1 LPTIG
6 LSMIVKNA
14 EADLRPCLSSVRELV
29 DQIVICDT
37 GSVDGTMAVAHEFG
51 ATVITSPWTDHY
63 AEARNVAL
71 APMTTDWVLVLDAD
85 EELPEATRRGI
96 PPLLE
101 KSDGI
106 AGYTVMSRNY
116 FKERFTG
123 MLGSLSREA
132 DRRTGRATGAKS
144 YAEHS
149 VCRLFRRNPRV
160 FFTGRI
166 HEGVES
172 QILAAGLKYRSSEL
186 DILHF
191 GYLAKGEESWAAKQD
206 RYYRI
211 TKLAIEEDPRNTHL
225 LLQMGLSEIHSRK
238 DPDAA
243 LRHFDQAVKID
254 PLCYDAWRSI
264 GIIHKARRAYVPA
277 IQAYSQLPVEGDFGL
292 TRAKAL
298 GEIGEAMGALPE
310 AHALYLEALK
320 LAMMNRS
327 VGLESEIE
335 QRLTSIELRMR
346 LAGSVLCKT
355 TST

>member
-1 LPTIG
+1 
-6 LSMIVKNA
+6 MIVKNA
-14 EADLRPCLSSVRELV
+14 EADLRPCLSSVRGLV

-37 GSVDGTMAVAHEFG
+37 GSTDGTIGVSHELG
-51 ATVITSPWTDHY
+51 ATVITSSWTDHY
-63 AEARNVAL
+63 ADARNVAL

-96 PPLLE
+96 PRLLK
-101 KSDGI
+101 KSAGI
-106 AGYTVMSRNY
+106 AGYTVTFRNY

-132 DRRTGRATGAKS
+132 DRRTGRATGATS

-149 VCRLFRRNPRV
+149 NCRLFRRDPRV

-172 QILAAGLKYRSSEL
+172 QILAAGMKYQSSGL

-191 GYLAKGEESWAAKQD
+191 GYLAEDDSWAAKQHH
-206 RYYRI
+206 YYRI
-211 TKLAIEEDPRNTHL
+211 TKLAIEEVPGNTHL
-225 LLQMGLSEIHSRK
+225 LLQMGLSELHARK

-243 LRHFDQAVKID
+243 LRHFEQATKID

-264 GIIHKARRAYVPA
+264 GVIHKARRAYVPA
-277 IQAYSQLPVEGDFGL
+277 IKAYSQLPVEGDFGL

-310 AHALYLEALK
+310 AHELYLEALK

-327 VGLESEIE
+327 LGLESEIE
-335 QRLTSIELRMR
+335 QRLRSIDERMKVPAKAVGTQGDR
-346 LAGSVLCKT
+346 SG
-355 TST
+355 